1 MHGHF
6 GLCMILSDRKIFPF
20 MFSIVT
26 NGINSSGAVYKCA
39 LHVLLWL
46 ILYFTDNIFD
56 LFFQSLYRYPNVLYS
71 RKVELRDT
79 QHDTANVYG
88 QHHFEYDYLNI
99 DKIYSKRYYRTSC
112 SNRNIRSIAF

>member
-1 MHGHF
+1 M
-6 GLCMILSDRKIFPF
+6 CSACV
-20 MFSIVT
+20 IVAD
-26 NGINSSGAVYKCA
+26 I
-39 LHVLLWL
+39 VL
-46 ILYFTDNIFD
+46 YYNIFD